1 MSKDIKNAKFKTGD
15 KVTCNGNNDAYVLRY
30 YTEEMVEV
38 RLWNGSRHVGD
49 VCISESGLKEVSN
62 EK

>member
-1 MSKDIKNAKFKTGD
+1 MKKDIKNAKFKAGD

-49 VCISESGLKEVSN
+49 VCISESGLKEVS
-62 EK
+62 K